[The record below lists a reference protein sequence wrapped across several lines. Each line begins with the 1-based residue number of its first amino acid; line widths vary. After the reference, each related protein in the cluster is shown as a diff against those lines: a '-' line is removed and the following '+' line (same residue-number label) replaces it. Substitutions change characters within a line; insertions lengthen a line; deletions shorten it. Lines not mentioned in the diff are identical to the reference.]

1 MHTRIYRKYNN
12 NNKTAI
18 WHGASLVT
26 VLMES
31 VSGTAGNTPLLVTRN
46 VEDDEVLVSHVWGGS
61 VDEGTDCRKIFK
73 VHVNVHACLKSK
85 NWCYVMQVFAIK
97 NNIYL

>member
-1 MHTRIYRKYNN
+1 
-12 NNKTAI
+12 
-18 WHGASLVT
+18 
-26 VLMES
+26 MES

-46 VEDDEVLVSHVWGGS
+46 VEDDEVPVSHVWGGVGS

-85 NWCYVMQVFAIK
+85 KLMLLQKQNYHFLSYKFC
-97 NNIYL
+97 N